1 MCVVGSC
8 LVSTTVNMYVAKSD
22 LRGSV
27 KVNQFLKIYL
37 YKVNEVNQNTLHFK
51 EVQF

>member
-8 LVSTTVNMYVAKSD
+8 LVPTTVNMYVAKSD